1 MSQIKKLLD
10 NIHNI
15 IEQCLIVF
23 LLYVDLNMTVDL
35 THHRREFVQAGLSY
49 SELEHDPIKQF
60 DKWLKQAVDADVIEP
75 TAMSLATSDG
85 LNVSL
90 RTVLLKYFDERGF
103 VFFTNYASRKSK
115 QIEVNPHVAILFP
128 WLAIERQV
136 KISGRIEKVPL
147 TESVKYFSS
156 RPKDSQLGAWASHQS
171 STLSSR
177 QVLLSQFEAMKNKFK
192 HGEVPL
198 PDFWGGYRV
207 IPTTIEFWQ
216 GRENRL
222 HDRFEYSRQNDE
234 WIISRLAP

>member
-1 MSQIKKLLD
+1 
-10 NIHNI
+10 
-15 IEQCLIVF
+15 
-23 LLYVDLNMTVDL
+23 MTVDL
-35 THHRREFVQAGLSY
+35 THHRREFVQAGLTRA
-49 SELEHDPIKQF
+49 ELEQDPIKQF
-60 DKWLKQAVDADVIEP
+60 DNWFKQAVDADVIEP

-85 LNVSL
+85 LNVSS

-115 QIEVNPHVAILFP
+115 QIELNPHVALLFP

-136 KISGRIEKVPL
+136 KISGRVEKVPL
-147 TESVKYFSS
+147 TESFKYFSS

-192 HGEVPL
+192 QGEVPL

-222 HDRFEYSRQNDE
+222 HDRFEYSRHNDE